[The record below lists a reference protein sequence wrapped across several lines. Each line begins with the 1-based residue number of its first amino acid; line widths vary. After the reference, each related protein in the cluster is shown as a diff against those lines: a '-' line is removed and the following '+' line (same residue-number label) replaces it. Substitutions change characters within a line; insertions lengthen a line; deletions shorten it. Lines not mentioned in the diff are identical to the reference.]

1 MGCCLGLR
9 NNLLSNKDII
19 IDINE
24 SERREI
30 IVKSSKDYIEKE
42 NNYNK
47 SNRKKSVISTKIAD
61 TSLMDNSRPPKKREK
76 IINTYNKRI
85 KDTTKILQ
93 LIAISEVKNI
103 HKFFM
108 LK

>member
-1 MGCCLGLR
+1 MGLR

-19 IDINE
+19 IEINE
-24 SERREI
+24 SEKREI
-30 IVKSSKDYIEKE
+30 IVKSSNNYIEKE

-47 SNRKKSVISTKIAD
+47 SIRKKSVISTKIAD
-61 TSLMDNSRPPKKREK
+61 TSLVDKSNSPKKREK

-85 KDTTKILQ
+85 KDKTKILQ